1 MKQQTVLLGRDD
13 PEWFTVLYD
22 RYAEDVHRYI
32 AGRLGREHADDLT
45 ADVFLV
51 AFRKR
56 SSFDPDRGSVKPWLF
71 GIATKTVSRHRRSE
85 GRRLKA
91 MSRVGAE
98 RAADGDED
106 GVTTRVAAQRA
117 GPRLANAIR
126 ELSQADRD
134 VLFLTA
140 LGGLGYQEVAEA
152 LGVPTGTVGSRLNRA
167 RRQLRKALGDVNPA
181 KEN

>member
-1 MKQQTVLLGRDD
+1 MKQQTVALDRDD

-56 SSFDPDRGSVKPWLF
+56 SSFDPARGSLKPWLF
-71 GIATKTVSRHRRSE
+71 GIATKIVYRHRRSE

-91 MSRVGAE
+91 LARMNAEQATDGHEDRVTA
-98 RAADGDED
+98 
-106 GVTTRVAAQRA
+106 RVAAQRA
-117 GPRLANAIR
+117 GPRLVNAIR
-126 ELSQADRD
+126 ELSPADRD

-152 LGVPTGTVGSRLNRA
+152 LGIPTGTVGSRLNRA
-167 RRQLRKALGDVNPA
+167 RRELRRVLGDVNPA